1 MFTKSTNRE
10 HRKNKPPWTWLL
22 LTWEILYPNHQ
33 DYPAAAAA
41 ALPVWI
47 RRSQTI

>member
-1 MFTKSTNRE
+1 MNHHGYGFN
-10 HRKNKPPWTWLL
+10 L

-47 RRSQTI
+47 RRRQTV